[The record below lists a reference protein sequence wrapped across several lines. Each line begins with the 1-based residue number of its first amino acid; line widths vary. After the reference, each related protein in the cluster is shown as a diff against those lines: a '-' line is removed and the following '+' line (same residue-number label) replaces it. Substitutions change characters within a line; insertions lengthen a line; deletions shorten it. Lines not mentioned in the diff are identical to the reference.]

1 MMKTVEELIEEIEAA
16 KAKIEAAE
24 AKIDKGIDRV
34 CAKYPEWLICYH
46 NHTRC
51 FSAWL
56 VVDEPECSGSFGAD
70 WEIQST
76 GQYHRD
82 DLQEIIDELKAQEV

>member
-1 MMKTVEELIEEIEAA
+1 MKTLSELIKELD
-16 KAKIEAAE
+16 AAE
-24 AKIDKGIDRV
+24 DRV
-34 CAKYPEWLICYH
+34 NKAIERVRVKYPEWLICYH
-46 NHTRC
+46 PHTFS
-51 FSAWL
+51 FSAWR
-56 VVDEPECSGSFGAD
+56 VVDEPACSGSFSAD